1 MKIHRRNKLILTAA
15 LSVVI
20 TLITFSD
27 LLAANIYVDQTLAS
41 QTPPSDCTA
50 KNYSTTNRSCTGSDG
65 NAYRTIQDAI
75 NNMNVGDTIMMRGG
89 TYLVQNLLGNEAVS
103 IPVTKN
109 GDSWAAGHFNTLKSY
124 PGEWAKIDGQGNA
137 SAVGVVL
144 GRYSYDKQGL
154 DDLKYWVFE
163 KFEVTGGTVIDVNG
177 GEGSAIWANGGP
189 NKFRYLY
196 IHDNWTTNQS
206 ENPVGITSVVP
217 HDSTVEYSVF
227 KHNGCGGSGNV
238 GTNCAHIAFYT
249 SYLYTKCPDLTHC
262 VHDNVIRYN
271 YMEDAIVGVKHKSE
285 EILASSGTDMVWD
298 THGDHWHH
306 NIIRNSYVG
315 IMSRQDFVQVYNNIV
330 EINSQTGAGIET
342 TDISSTNDEQQNDT
356 YYNNTV
362 YDGTMQ
368 HNVPYGVR
376 PLLYHPYWWA
386 VNNILDH
393 ATDGQD
399 GDYPGINGGVGM
411 ALSGGTVD
419 MSNAKIDRNLF
430 YQKITS
436 TPFRIGRPTAS
447 SCTDRLTVAQ
457 FNKCYIANNWDKSS
471 SGLYLGSSWPDKY
484 VTNGSF
490 AISGSTT
497 IANGGIGVPHP
508 YLSGVRLPTY
518 VGATNPNDH
527 AWVASVFNLG
537 VLNSEGVPINLRDAP
552 AGDPSWIEGSVPHK
566 IPSQPNL
573 MVK

>member
-1 MKIHRRNKLILTAA
+1 MKMHLINK
-15 LSVVI
+15 I
-20 TLITFSD
+20 TLITVLFIVITFITYSD
-27 LLAANIYVDQTLAS
+27 LFAANIYVDQTLAA
-41 QTPPSDCTA
+41 DCKTN
-50 KNYSTTNRSCTGSDG
+50 NYSTTNRLCNGSDG

-75 NNMNVGDTIMMRGG
+75 NNMAVGDTIMMRGG
-89 TYLVQNLLGNEAVS
+89 AYLVQNLAGDEAVH
-103 IPVTKN
+103 IPVAKN
-109 GDSWAAGHFNTLKSY
+109 GDSWAAGHFNTLKSF

-137 SAVGVVL
+137 SVTGVVL
-144 GRYSYDKQGL
+144 GLYSHDKQGI

-163 KFEVTGGTVIDVNG
+163 KFEVTGGTKIAANG
-177 GEGSAIWANGGP
+177 GEGSAVWANGGP

-206 ENPVGITSVVP
+206 ENPVGLTSVVP
-217 HDSTVEYSVF
+217 HDSTVEYCVF
-227 KHNGCGGSGNV
+227 KHNGCGGAGDV
-238 GTNCAHIAFYT
+238 GTNCAHVAFYT
-249 SYLYTKCPDLTHC
+249 SYLYAKCPDLNHC
-262 VHDNVIRYN
+262 VHDNIVRYN

-285 EILASSGTDMVWD
+285 EILASNGTDMVWK

-315 IMSRQDFVQVYNNIV
+315 IMTRQDFVQVYNNIV

-342 TDISSTNDEQQNDT
+342 TDISSTNDEQHNDT

-376 PLLYHPYWWA
+376 PLVYHPYWWA
-386 VNNILDH
+386 INNILDH
-393 ATDGQD
+393 ATNGQD
-399 GDYPGINGGVGM
+399 EEYPGINAGVGM

-430 YQKITS
+430 YQKITA

-457 FNKCYIANNWDKSS
+457 FNSCYNTNNWDNSN
-471 SGLYLGSSWPDKY
+471 SGLYMSSNWPNKY
-484 VTNGSF
+484 ITNGSF
-490 AISGSTT
+490 VISGSTT
-497 IANGGIGVPHP
+497 VAIGGIGVPHP
-508 YLSGVRLPTY
+508 YLSGVRLPSY

-527 AWVASVFNLG
+527 AWVAGVYNLG
-537 VLNSEGVPINLRDAP
+537 VLKDDVPTNLRDAP
-552 AGDPSWIEGSVPHK
+552 SGDPSWIEGSVPHK

-573 MVK
+573 IVR